1 MTRDF
6 PAATASVFRGAAP
19 LTAALLAIALAA
31 CSGDDDGG
39 PSSDAG
45 DDGGAD
51 AAPGADASTDRATEF
66 VANPAGTIQIL
77 EGYVGEIGIAAFAS
91 LRDRAE
97 APVATLAASEGE
109 CEIWTHPTERFD
121 CDPPCEGACVAD
133 DTCEPFPVPQSA
145 GEIAVS
151 GLAEELRF
159 VPSEFGYRTE
169 PDVLPEDMFEAAA
182 AIEATAPGGDAPG
195 FTLSAEGVAPLEPDL
210 DLDFDVTLVIEDGV
224 DEVIR
229 WVPESSGRV
238 QLGLQ
243 VGWHGA
249 AYEALLLCEADDAAG
264 QLTVPGKLIERFPE
278 RVNPTGE
285 AHSSWIARF
294 DRDVVEGPAGP
305 IELFVAS
312 RAIILQI
319 EHR

>member
-6 PAATASVFRGAAP
+6 PAAHASVFRGAAA
-19 LTAALLAIALAA
+19 LAAALLWISPAA
-31 CSGDDDGG
+31 CGGGDDDG
-39 PSSDAG
+39 
-45 DDGGAD
+45 DDGGDASD
-51 AAPGADASTDRATEF
+51 AAPGADASTDRTTGF
-66 VANPAGTIQIL
+66 VANPAGIIQIL
-77 EGYVGEIGIAAFAS
+77 EGYPGEGGIAVFAS

-97 APVATLAASEGE
+97 APAATLLASEGD
-109 CEIWTHPTERFD
+109 CEIWTHPTERPE
-121 CDPPCEGACVAD
+121 CDPPCDGVCVAD
-133 DTCEPFPVPQSA
+133 DVCEPFPVPVSA
-145 GEIAVS
+145 GEIAVT
-151 GLAEELRF
+151 GLNEELRF
-159 VPSEFGYRTE
+159 VPNEFGYRTE
-169 PDVLPEDMFEAAA
+169 PDKLPEDLFDAAA
-182 AIEATAPGGDAPG
+182 AIEATAAGDDAPA
-195 FTLSAEGVAPLEPDL
+195 FTLSVEGVAPLMPDL
-210 DLDFDVTLVIEDGV
+210 DLDFDVTLVIEDDV

-229 WVPESSGRV
+229 WIPESSGRV

-249 AYEALLLCEADDAAG
+249 AYEALLVCEADDAAG
-264 QLTVPGKLIERFPE
+264 ELVVPGSLIERFPL

-294 DRDVVEGPAGP
+294 ARDVIDGPAGP

>member
-6 PAATASVFRGAAP
+6 PAAGTSVFRGAAP
-19 LTAALLAIALAA
+19 LTAALLSIALAA
-31 CSGDDDGG
+31 CGGDDDGD
-39 PSSDAG
+39 PAG
-45 DDGGAD
+45 DDDGGAD
-51 AAPGADASTDRATEF
+51 AAPAADASTDRTTGF

-77 EGYVGEIGIAAFAS
+77 EGYVGEIGVGAFAS
-91 LRDRAE
+91 LRDRAD
-97 APVATLAASEGE
+97 APVATLAASEGD

-133 DTCEPFPVPQSA
+133 DTCEPFPVPLSA
-145 GEIAVS
+145 GEIAVT

-159 VPSEFGYRTE
+159 VPGEFGYRTE
-169 PDVLPEDMFEAAA
+169 PDILPEDIFEAAA
-182 AIEATAPGGDAPG
+182 AIEATAPGADAPA

-229 WVPESSGRV
+229 WIPESSGRV

-264 QLTVPGKLIERFPE
+264 QLTVPGSLIERFPP

-285 AHSSWIARF
+285 PHSSWIARF
-294 DRDVVEGPAGP
+294 DRDVVDGPAGP
-305 IELFVAS
+305 LELFVAS
-312 RAIILQI
+312 RAIIPQL